1 MSDNKDRDKPLTILV
16 TRTRGDDE
24 WAAIWGFKEEAP
36 EQGGVENKGEKPD
49 DDDER
54 VAAFIT
60 NGAVSFLCLSEC
72 EEVNL
77 DARQQEGVWN
87 DDVWVINGRLLYNP
101 SRASKLYKALDTVPW
116 EQRKVNI
123 KIHPGGGFRIRND
136 ATLQT
141 LLSAIAFD
149 NTRWLFRGAGDY
161 SLGGKEDLTY
171 PIVRF
176 ATGVRGRHWEGY
188 EENLARLA
196 TLPLHVRMSSLKH
209 SLSSLFNAVDIN
221 LQGLCETGF
230 RRDYWQDVVEDYE
243 GGKAA
248 GKIDAARELTYDMGG
263 EQDTVEGVIEEANRR
278 YGGGDWASHWAA
290 LQSHLPP
297 TGEVQQGSHNIGTI
311 LSWLEQKDKLDTVK
325 RTFANER
332 NPVREWVTNLDRA
345 FAGMRDAL
353 YARSSAKPTT
363 GDDGRKSRG

>member
-16 TRTRGDDE
+16 TRMRGHDE

-36 EQGGVENKGEKPD
+36 EQDGVENKVGKPD
-49 DDDER
+49 DGNER

-77 DARQQEGVWN
+77 DARQKEGVWQ
-87 DDVWVINGRLLYNP
+87 DDVWVINGRLISKP
-101 SRASKLYKALDTVPW
+101 SRAPKLYKALDTVPW
-116 EQRKVNI
+116 ENRKVVI
-123 KIHPGGGFRIRND
+123 KIHRGMGFKVRGDDFKALVN
-136 ATLQT
+136 
-141 LLSAIAFD
+141 AITFD
-149 NTRWLFRGAGDY
+149 NTRWLFRIASDY
-161 SLGGKEDLTY
+161 SLGGKEDLSY

-176 ATGVRGRHWEGY
+176 AAGVRDRRWESY
-188 EENLARLA
+188 EKHLAGLA

-209 SLSSLFNAVDIN
+209 SFSYLFNAVDIN

-230 RRDYWQDVVEDYE
+230 RRDYWKDVVQDYE
-243 GGKAA
+243 GGKASE
-248 GKIDAARELTYDMGG
+248 KIEAARKLIYDTGG

-278 YGGGDWASHWAA
+278 YGEGDWASYWAA

-297 TGEVQQGSHNIGTI
+297 TGDVLQGGDNIGTI
-311 LSWLEQKDKLDTVK
+311 LSGLEQEDKLDTVK

-332 NPVREWVTNLDRA
+332 NPVREWVTNLDKA
-345 FAGMRDAL
+345 FAGMRDTL
-353 YARSSAKPTT
+353 YTRSSAKATT
-363 GDDGRKSRG
+363 GDDVQKSCG